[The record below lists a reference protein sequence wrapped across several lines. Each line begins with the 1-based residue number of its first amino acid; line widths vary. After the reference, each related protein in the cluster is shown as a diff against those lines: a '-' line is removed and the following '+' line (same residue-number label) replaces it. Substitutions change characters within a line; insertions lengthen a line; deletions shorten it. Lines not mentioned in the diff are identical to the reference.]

1 MMPDRPEHVS
11 ISLTLPPDQDK
22 RLQLLA
28 HQRGTEVG
36 LLLREW
42 IAAELVRWI
51 PDEAREIQ
59 RSPSYREI
67 RFSAA
72 LRELRRIHSEYGPDV
87 PGLRRCIKQVQE
99 AISRLRAQMASSSV

>member
-1 MMPDRPEHVS
+1 MPDRPEHVS

-51 PDEAREIQ
+51 PDEAKEIQ
-59 RSPSYREI
+59 RSPSFREI
-67 RFSAA
+67 RFGAA
-72 LRELRRIHSEYGPDV
+72 LRELRRIQSEYGPDI
-87 PGLRRCIKQVQE
+87 PGLSRCIKHVQE
-99 AISRLRAQMASSSV
+99 AVSRVRAQIASS

>member
-1 MMPDRPEHVS
+1 MPDGPEYVS
-11 ISLTLPPDQDK
+11 LPLSVPPDHDK

-28 HQRGTEVG
+28 QQRGMEVG

-59 RSPSYREI
+59 RSPSFREI
-67 RFSAA
+67 RFGAA
-72 LRELRRIHSEYGPDV
+72 LRELRRIQSQYGPDI
-87 PGLRRCIKQVQE
+87 PGLSRCIKHVQE
-99 AISRLRAQMASSSV
+99 AISRVRAQIASS